1 MKDSFDGRLETF
13 RRSLNALTLLNCGVR
28 DHYDRAA
35 AAVELQRLSQA
46 WCKSEDYV
54 IEAIAQEAQRE
65 ADARLRFQMEQAAK
79 KLNVP
84 LTTEKFRGLWAK
96 LTRSEQIQLAD
107 TAIARMQS
115 LIAESM

>member
-1 MKDSFDGRLETF
+1 MKDSFDDSLDVF
-13 RRSLNALTLLNCGVR
+13 MRSLNALTFLNCGVR
-28 DHYDRAA
+28 NHYDRAA
-35 AAVELQRLSQA
+35 AADQLQKLSQA
-46 WCKSEDYV
+46 WRKPEDYV
-54 IEAIAQEAQRE
+54 VEAIAKEAQRE

-84 LTTEKFRGLWAK
+84 LTTEKFRELWAK